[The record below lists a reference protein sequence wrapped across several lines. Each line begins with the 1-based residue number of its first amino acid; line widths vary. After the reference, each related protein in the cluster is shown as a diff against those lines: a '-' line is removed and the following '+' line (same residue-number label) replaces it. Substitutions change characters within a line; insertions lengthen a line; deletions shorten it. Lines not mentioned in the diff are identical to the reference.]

1 MSTYLRC
8 ALDIEIGRSYHR
20 AQPFPCSKTL
30 ESGPGYGRENHLHLQ
45 CVAEDKFRLAND
57 RNNPPA
63 ALPQGEIILHVGSF
77 EKIKGQDVLLHAFK
91 HVLQVHSDCRLL
103 LVGRSGSF
111 LPEVET
117 ICADLEIAHAVSIMK
132 DVAPERIPQLMANA
146 MFVVLPSRYEG
157 GVPLVLLEAGAVKKA
172 VVASDAGGIAELIT
186 PGRNGLLVPPDNP
199 QALAQAML
207 NLLDDRQLMQ
217 EMGGKLYDTIAGAF
231 SWKTT
236 ACRYLELAMK

>member
-1 MSTYLRC
+1 M
-8 ALDIEIGRSYHR
+8 
-20 AQPFPCSKTL
+20 
-30 ESGPGYGRENHLHLQ
+30 
-45 CVAEDKFRLAND
+45 
-57 RNNPPA
+57 
-63 ALPQGEIILHVGSF
+63 GSF

-157 GVPLVLLEAGAVKKA
+157 GVPLVLLEAGA
-172 VVASDAGGIAELIT
+172 
-186 PGRNGLLVPPDNP
+186 
-199 QALAQAML
+199 
-207 NLLDDRQLMQ
+207 
-217 EMGGKLYDTIAGAF
+217 
-231 SWKTT
+231 
-236 ACRYLELAMK
+236 